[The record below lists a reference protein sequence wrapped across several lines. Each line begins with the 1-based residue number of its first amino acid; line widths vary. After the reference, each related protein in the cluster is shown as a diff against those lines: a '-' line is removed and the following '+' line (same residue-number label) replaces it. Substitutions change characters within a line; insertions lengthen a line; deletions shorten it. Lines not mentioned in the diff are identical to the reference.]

1 MLKYSYNLN
10 DRNENNKLVDIIKIR
25 LIDFKNEIEKM
36 SEDEIKNEKR
46 YKIVH
51 IVEKIIR

>member
-1 MLKYSYNLN
+1 MLKYLYNLN
-10 DRNENNKLVDIIKIR
+10 DRNENNKLVDIIKSR

-51 IVEKIIR
+51 IVGKIIR

>member
-10 DRNENNKLVDIIKIR
+10 DRNENNKLVDIIKSR
-25 LIDFKNEIEKM
+25 LTDFKNEIEKM